1 MTRGQAMWAGICDS
15 LNIDP
20 AERGTQ
26 KAVHAQ
32 CADLATQAQLSEWS
46 TGKREPSPRKVQQL
60 CQRFGFRLVATWS
73 WEPASWNWEPS
84 SAT

>member
-1 MTRGQAMWAGICDS
+1 MDVAVTRGEAMWAGICDS
-15 LNIDP
+15 LGIEP

-26 KAVHAQ
+26 KTVHAQ
-32 CADLATQAQLSEWS
+32 CSDLASQAQLSEWS

-73 WEPASWNWEPS
+73 WEP
-84 SAT
+84 SAAI